1 MNSAAFG
8 MDINQASMMA
18 QSVWEPR
25 DSYDERPRPAHMC
38 MVQTKEASLKDVGMD
53 KASESHFM
61 ASGKRGS
68 EDAAHSL
75 RSSVKACKSYEDGI
89 GLHVHLNSFSKR
101 LDASQA
107 PVKG

>member
-38 MVQTKEASLKDVGMD
+38 MV
-53 KASESHFM
+53 
-61 ASGKRGS
+61 
-68 EDAAHSL
+68 
-75 RSSVKACKSYEDGI
+75 
-89 GLHVHLNSFSKR
+89 
-101 LDASQA
+101 
-107 PVKG
+107 